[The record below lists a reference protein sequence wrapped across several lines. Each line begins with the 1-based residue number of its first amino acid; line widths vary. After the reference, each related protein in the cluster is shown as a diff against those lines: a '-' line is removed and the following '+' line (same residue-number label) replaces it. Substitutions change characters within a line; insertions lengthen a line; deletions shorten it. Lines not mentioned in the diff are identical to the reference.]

1 VKRTSHHRRRASIP
15 VFFLTG
21 ASLAALVTVLLALH
35 FGVPWPISYLA
46 GINASTFA
54 CYGYDKLA
62 SRRKYSRVPERTL
75 HLLEFAGGTP
85 GAYLAQRVFHHKTVK
100 GRFRAVFG
108 LIAAVQAGIILWALW
123 YFRR

>member
-1 VKRTSHHRRRASIP
+1 VKRTSHYRRRASIP
-15 VFFLTG
+15 AFLLSG

-35 FGVPWPISYLA
+35 FGVPWPVSYLA

-54 CYGYDKLA
+54 CYGYDKFA
-62 SRRKYSRVPERTL
+62 SRRGLSRVPERTL
-75 HLLEFAGGTP
+75 HLLEIAGGTP
-85 GAYLAQRVFHHKTVK
+85 CAYLAQRVLRHKTVK

-108 LIAAVQAGIILWALW
+108 LIAAAQTGILLWALW